1 MQTFIFGRNKG
12 RCMRKEH
19 LGNFLQGSIRLAE
32 PERRDTAAAHVATA
46 VSQKFRSPAAHS
58 GNPQI
63 SEWRRKRVSLGG
75 QSPAQQRYFRSI
87 KSRWAQAE
95 PTSSPVS
102 LRFEYWSW
110 RAGIGSNLISFRFEH
125 LRSAIRVIA
134 IAKRNI
140 RFLSLEPDRQEGFD
154 SKVSKLVISD

>member
-12 RCMRKEH
+12 CCMRKEH
-19 LGNFLQGSIRLAE
+19 LGNFLRGKGRYGWQR
-32 PERRDTAAAHVATA
+32 ERGGTPLLRAHVATA

-63 SEWRRKRVSLGG
+63 SEWRRRRVSLGG

-87 KSRWAQAE
+87 KSRWAQAEE

-125 LRSAIRVIA
+125 LRPAIRVIA
-134 IAKRNI
+134 IDRRNI
-140 RFLSLEPDRQEGFD
+140 RFLSLEHD
-154 SKVSKLVISD
+154 